1 MASTTGGEE
10 NHRLTWAPWPA
21 VDGMEAL
28 HSARDRHALPP
39 RTLPWRDDL
48 GAIPWSRGMRLTR
61 ACHTVDIVL
70 PTADRAAL
78 LTMRFRSLQGATDVR
93 AQ

>member
-39 RTLPWRDDL
+39 RTLPWR
-48 GAIPWSRGMRLTR
+48 ATECMSEPPVRH
-61 ACHTVDIVL
+61 HTA
-70 PTADRAAL
+70 PR
-78 LTMRFRSLQGATDVR
+78 RVR
-93 AQ
+93 ARLPATTVAGVAVAVECVQ